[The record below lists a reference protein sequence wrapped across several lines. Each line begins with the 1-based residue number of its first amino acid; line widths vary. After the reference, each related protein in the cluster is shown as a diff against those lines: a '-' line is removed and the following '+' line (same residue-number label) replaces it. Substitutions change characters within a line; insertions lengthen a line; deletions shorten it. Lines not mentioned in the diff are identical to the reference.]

1 MSDIE
6 GKVAQGSDEL
16 LGRVASFKHGLEIGT
31 NDLDYTHPCKSVFIR
46 G

>member
-6 GKVAQGSDEL
+6 ATVAQGSDEL
-16 LGRVASFKHGLEIGT
+16 LGRVASFKQGLRIGT
-31 NDLDYTHPCKSVFIR
+31 NDLDHIHQCKSVFIR